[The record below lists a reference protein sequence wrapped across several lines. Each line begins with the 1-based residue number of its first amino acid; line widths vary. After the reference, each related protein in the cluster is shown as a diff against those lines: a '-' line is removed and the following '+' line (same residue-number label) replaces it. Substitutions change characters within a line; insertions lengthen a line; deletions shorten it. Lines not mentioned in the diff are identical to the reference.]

1 MTPTRGRDGR
11 LQVTGRPII
20 RAAMIAI
27 TTTAWLSAGC
37 GDREEDSGMSPTN
50 ELDPPADLVLT
61 GGRVWTSDP
70 SEGDEPTAIA
80 VRGGRI
86 AAVGSDARI
95 GEWIGSQTRHVALN
109 GRRVIPGLIDN
120 HTHFLDGGFELSG
133 VQLRDADTPD
143 EFASRIGRF
152 ASDHPG
158 RWVTGGQWDHELWGG
173 ALPHRDWIDSL
184 TAETPVFVQRLDGH
198 MGLANSR
205 ALELAGISASTP
217 DPDGGTIVR
226 DARGRATGVLKDA
239 AQAFAFDRMPPRSE
253 DELDRALDAAARHAV
268 ERGVTLITDM
278 GTWEGL
284 ETYRRARARGSLPLR
299 VYAVVPL
306 ATWERMR
313 DLVAAEGRGDHRL
326 FWGGLKAYVDGSL
339 GSTTAWFYEP
349 YEDAPGER
357 GLMVTDTTEL
367 RRDITAADAAGLHV
381 IVHAIGTRANDWLL
395 DAFADA
401 ESVNGPRDR
410 RFRVEHAQ
418 HLRPDAIERFAAGGV
433 IPSMQPY
440 HAIDDGRWAINR
452 IGPERIDLTY
462 AFRDLLDSGAP
473 LTFGSD
479 WTVAPLDPLLGI
491 YAAVTRR
498 TIDGRNP
505 EGWVPRQKISVEEAV
520 TAYTSANAYASY
532 LESELGTIA
541 PGFYADLVVLSDDV
555 LAVDPAD
562 IENVRVDL
570 TFVEGE
576 LVFER
581 EATS

>member
-1 MTPTRGRDGR
+1 MT
-11 LQVTGRPII
+11 
-20 RAAMIAI
+20 RALVAIAVS
-27 TTTAWLSAGC
+27 AALSAAC
-37 GDREEDSGMSPTN
+37 GSREEDSEVSSSAGPGTR
-50 ELDPPADLVLT
+50 ADLVLT
-61 GGRVWTSDP
+61 GGRVWTS
-70 SEGDEPTAIA
+70 GDNDSAGEPTAIA

-86 AAVGSDARI
+86 AAVGSDAHI
-95 GEWIGSQTRHVALN
+95 EEWVGPGTRRVALS
-109 GRRVIPGLIDN
+109 GRRVIPGLMDN

-133 VQLRDADTPD
+133 VQLRDADTPT
-143 EFASRIGRF
+143 EFARRIGRF

-158 RWVTGGQWDHELWGG
+158 EWMTGGQWDHELWGG

-205 ALELAGISASTP
+205 ALEAAGINASTP

-226 DARGRATGVLKDA
+226 DEDGRATGVLKDA
-239 AQAFAFDRMPPRSE
+239 AQAFAFERMPPPSE
-253 DELDRALDAAARHAV
+253 DELDRALAAAARHAV

-278 GTWEGL
+278 GTWAGF

-313 DLVAAEGRGDHRL
+313 DLLADEGRGDHRL

-349 YEDAPGER
+349 YEDAPDER
-357 GLMVTDTTEL
+357 GLMVTDTATLHE
-367 RRDITAADAAGLHV
+367 DILQADAAGMHV

-395 DAFADA
+395 DAFAEA
-401 ESVNGPRDR
+401 ERVNGPRDR

-418 HLRPDAIERFAAGGV
+418 HLRPDAIERFAAQGV
-433 IPSMQPY
+433 VPSMQPY

-462 AFRDLLDSGAP
+462 AFRDLLDSGAA

-498 TIDGRNP
+498 TTDGRNP

-532 LESELGTIA
+532 LESESGRIA
-541 PGFYADLVVLSDDV
+541 PGFYADLVVLSDDIFTI
-555 LAVDPAD
+555 DP
-562 IENVRVDL
+562 IEIERVRVDL

-581 EATS
+581 ESTS